1 MSDVIGGMIEWL
13 AAEAE
18 RPGGA
23 DGRTDEGVPRPRQ
36 SQTDS
41 FEPKFSTRELN
52 VTNLDVTNL
61 PAHQF
66 PGKSPLLST
75 PGRSGVPAENAPI
88 ELAQALEGELPA
100 GAEQAEEVRDD
111 DRERRIYRNR
121 TVAMLRR
128 YMKYSI
134 ETGRLPS
141 LLGKEFFRAKV
152 TSYSVGTFEDR
163 VIFVHDMEICLD
175 RLDEF
180 SRQIIAR
187 HFLQEYDQAETG
199 RLLQCTERTV
209 RTYIPIVLDMLS
221 EILIEVGLMDRLES
235 DSPKSCQGGIE
246 DQKFVSDCEQGKNK
260 F

>member
-1 MSDVIGGMIEWL
+1 MSNVIGGMIEWL
-13 AAEAE
+13 GAEAE
-18 RPGGA
+18 RPGAA
-23 DGRTDEGVPRPRQ
+23 DDGTPGQ

-41 FEPKFSTRELN
+41 FAPKFSAGGVPAAN
-52 VTNLDVTNL
+52 PDVKNLDVTNL
-61 PAHQF
+61 PVHQF
-66 PGKSPLLST
+66 PGTSPLLPT
-75 PGRSGVPAENAPI
+75 PGRSGAPEEI
-88 ELAQALEGELPA
+88 APTGIGQLEGGLPE
-100 GAEQAEEVRDD
+100 GVEQAEEIRDD

-141 LLGKEFFRAKV
+141 LLGREFFRTQITKYQV
-152 TSYSVGTFEDR
+152 TTFEDR
-163 VIFVHDMEICLD
+163 VIFVHDMERCLD

-180 SRQIIAR
+180 SRQVIAR

-221 EILIEVGLMDRLES
+221 EILLEVGLMDRLDL
-235 DSPKSCQGGIE
+235 DSPKSCQGGPE
-246 DQKFVSDCEQGKNK
+246 GEKFVSDCEQGKNK